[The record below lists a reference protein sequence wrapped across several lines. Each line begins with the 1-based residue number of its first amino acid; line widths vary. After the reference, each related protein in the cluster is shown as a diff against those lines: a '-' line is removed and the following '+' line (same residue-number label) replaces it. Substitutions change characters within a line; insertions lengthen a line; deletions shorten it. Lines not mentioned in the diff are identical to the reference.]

1 MLVPQV
7 MKKLE
12 QTASREAEWLFSMR
26 HTTGRMMTELTEEL
40 SRSINAKNIQIGEY
54 LESHPELVSD
64 AIILEHLPEIFRK
77 QYKNR
82 LNRIPAE
89 YRKAI
94 VSVELAARI
103 IYTAA
108 NRLEDEIA
116 RVSR

>member
-1 MLVPQV
+1 
-7 MKKLE
+7 
-12 QTASREAEWLFSMR
+12 MR

-54 LESHPELVSD
+54 LDRHPEMISD
-64 AIILEHLPEIFRK
+64 EIILAHLPEIFRK
-77 QYKNR
+77 QYKGR

-116 RVSR
+116 RVSK